1 MESLDV
7 FRFNNRENLLILGVM
22 GGIASGKTTVTNEFA
37 KYGAHVINADLVVRE
52 ILQEKNTQ
60 QQIGETFPHIFPNA
74 NFDKKLLA
82 QHVFSSRD
90 NLKKLESILHPLV
103 RLRIKN
109 MLEDIASK
117 GKEKVVVETGPD
129 LKLEDKDAKL
139 AFVDTH
145 MKVHH
150 EKTVVIIDAP
160 LLWENGLHQGV
171 DTLIFIDTP
180 IELRR
185 KRAETNRGWNND
197 ELDRREKFQ
206 SDLLVKKQNSNYV
219 IENENQQKMEQ
230 QVKDIWLQL
239 PR

>member
-1 MESLDV
+1 MESLEV
-7 FRFNNRENLLILGVM
+7 FHFSNRENLLILGVM

-74 NFDKKLLA
+74 TFDKKLLA
-82 QHVFSSRD
+82 QHVFSSKD
-90 NLKKLESILHPLV
+90 NLKKLESIMHPLV

-109 MLEDIASK
+109 TLEEIAYAGK
-117 GKEKVVVETGPD
+117 G
-129 LKLEDKDAKL
+129 
-139 AFVDTH
+139 
-145 MKVHH
+145 
-150 EKTVVIIDAP
+150 VVIIDAP

-185 KRAETNRGWNND
+185 ERAQKNRGWSSD
-197 ELDRREKFQ
+197 ELDRRENFQ
-206 SDLLVKKQNSNYV
+206 SDLAIKKQNSDYIIV
-219 IENENQQKMEQ
+219 NENQQKMEQ

-239 PR
+239 QVNL